1 LRKATRIT
9 ATALGIFAGIGG
21 PEHGYFEILRGNTRP
36 ESLMIAAMG
45 PPCVPE
51 EVWHACEPAM
61 TIIPNYLV
69 TGILATLLG
78 IVTMIWAAGFVHK
91 KRGWLVLLLL
101 CLALLLFGGG
111 LFPPLIGI
119 FGSVLAS
126 RIHAPVTKTPTRIT
140 GALATL
146 WPWTLVVFIVGLFS
160 QFVIGHFFNEFMLN
174 SGFLIPISIV
184 GVLILSIVSAIAYD
198 RAHAE
203 AG

>member
-1 LRKATRIT
+1 MRKATRIT
-9 ATALGIFAGIGG
+9 ATALGVFAGIGG
-21 PEHGYFEILRGNTRP
+21 PEHGVFEILRGNTQP
-36 ESLMIAAMG
+36 ESIMIAAMG

-69 TGILATLLG
+69 TGILATIFGLVT
-78 IVTMIWAAGFVHK
+78 IVWAVGFVHK

-126 RIHAPVTKTPTRIT
+126 RINAPVTKTPTRLT
-140 GALATL
+140 AVLAML
-146 WPWTLVVFIVGLFS
+146 WPWTLIVFIVGLFS
-160 QFVIGHFFNEFMLN
+160 QFVIGHFFNEFMRN
-174 SGFLIPISIV
+174 SGFLIPIFIIGLLV
-184 GVLILSIVSAIAYD
+184 LSIVSAIAYD

-203 AG
+203 VG